1 MHINHSKIVGN
12 KRKYV
17 FNLKMTNNILC
28 LKGIVRCGD
37 IYFGYEIVEMLN
49 FLGILRFEIDL
60 DEDFKREIK

>member
-1 MHINHSKIVGN
+1 
-12 KRKYV
+12 
-17 FNLKMTNNILC
+17 LKMTNNILC